1 MLAARFTNSFRR
13 CWPMAKIKVLHILHS
28 FGIGGMEKGIAMLIN
43 HASAEFTHEILC
55 LTQSGDSRHLLPPG
69 IPVHEMHKR
78 PGNSPRFILDLVR
91 TIRQINPD
99 VVHTRNWGG
108 MDGIIAARLAGFAGI
123 VHGEH
128 GWGMEDP
135 QGTNRKRILIRR
147 TLAYGVREFVGVSQQ
162 IKNWLERTVKVK
174 RPVTHVYNGVDFDR
188 YPVRDGRGSLRSEL
202 GLATTAPLVGVV
214 GRLDPIKDHAGL
226 IQAFELLRKQ
236 IPDSHLVIVGHGPE
250 EHRLRELHAEN
261 VHLLGLRKD
270 IPDILRAIDVFAL
283 ASLNEGIS
291 NTLLEAMA
299 CGLPVVSTAVGG
311 TPELIRHGE
320 NGFLVEARDYEGFAD
335 CLARYVNSA
344 ALRFEHGLRNR
355 QTISSQF
362 TPEAMV
368 RGYEMVWSRV
378 AGV

>member
-1 MLAARFTNSFRR
+1 MT
-13 CWPMAKIKVLHILHS
+13 KIKVLHILHS

-69 IPVHEMHKR
+69 IPIHEMHKS
-78 PGNSPRFILDLVR
+78 PGNSFRFIWDLAR
-91 TIRQINPD
+91 TIRHINPD

-108 MDGIIAARLAGFAGI
+108 MDGIIAARLAGFSGI

-147 TLAYGVREFVGVSQQ
+147 ILSLGVQEFVGVSKQ
-162 IKNWLERTVKVK
+162 IKDWLERTVKVK
-174 RPVTHVYNGVDFDR
+174 KPVNQVYNGVDFDR
-188 YPVRDGRGSLRSEL
+188 YPARDGQGSLRCEL
-202 GLATTAPLVGVV
+202 GLAATAPLVGVV

-226 IQAFELLRKQ
+226 IQAFGLLRKPF
-236 IPDSHLVIVGHGPE
+236 PDSHLVIVGHGPE
-250 EHRLRELHAEN
+250 EHRLRELNAEN

-270 IPDILRAIDVFAL
+270 IPEILRAIDVFAL

-320 NGFLVEARDYEGFAD
+320 NGFLVEARDYKGFAD
-335 CLARYVNSA
+335 FLARYINSD
-344 ALRFEHGLRNR
+344 ALRFRHGVKNR
-355 QTISSQF
+355 QIINTRF
-362 TPEAMV
+362 TTEAMV
-368 RGYEMVWSRV
+368 KGYEKIWSRV